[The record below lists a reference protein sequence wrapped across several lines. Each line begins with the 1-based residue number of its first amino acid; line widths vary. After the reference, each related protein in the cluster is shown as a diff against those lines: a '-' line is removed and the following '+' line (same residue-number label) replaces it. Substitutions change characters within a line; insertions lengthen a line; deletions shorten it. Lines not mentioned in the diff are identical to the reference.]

1 MHGQTFSIPALAIVA
16 LGAFA
21 AAAEEANFWVS
32 VGSFKSLDAAER
44 ASAAAAATLS
54 GPLRTL
60 SGESA
65 NGAVFRVVRGPYG
78 DRAAADEQVLNAR
91 AHGYADAWV
100 LRGPPTAS
108 SAAGSA
114 PSKARDAGAAQ
125 ALSAPGAWTDSAAAS
140 LNRDYAA
147 IEAAL
152 AEDASL
158 DVDFADLENFDDFA
172 ALAALDD
179 LEAGN
184 LEDLTNLPTPQPV
197 PRTQRKPTIKPT
209 EEPALEAP
217 SDYTLHRLPRAGQA
231 GGEPPA
237 PRGSPEDSTG
247 AICRVFGWLPF
258 VKSCDGN

>member
-1 MHGQTFSIPALAIVA
+1 MHGQTFSIPALAIAA
-16 LGAFA
+16 LAAFA

-100 LRGPPTAS
+100 FRGPPTAS
-108 SAAGSA
+108 AAAGSA
-114 PSKARDAGAAQ
+114 PSLADGAGAAQ
-125 ALSAPGAWTDSAAAS
+125 ALSAPGLWTDDGVAN
-140 LNRDYAA
+140 LTGDYAA

-179 LEAGN
+179 LEPGN
-184 LEDLTNLPTPQPV
+184 LEDLTNLPQAV

-217 SDYTLHRLPRAGQA
+217 SDYTLHRLPRSGQA
-231 GGEPPA
+231 AGELPA
-237 PRGSPEDSTG
+237 PRGSPEDSSG
-247 AICRVFGWLPF
+247 AICRIFGWLPF
-258 VKSCDGN
+258 VNSCDRN